1 MLTSA
6 PWLIA
11 SPKTS
16 RNTPCS
22 RSKPMPWLKRK
33 CSASARR
40 FGPNGEPGAMS
51 SGAVAV
57 KARAQCG
64 QVPPISVTR
73 VTSGRIGGISTWS

>member
-1 MLTSA
+1 MLTSP

-11 SPKTS
+11 TPKTS
-16 RNTPCS
+16 RNTSWS
-22 RSKPMPWLKRK
+22 RFRPMFWLNRR

-40 FGPNGEPGAMS
+40 FVPNGEPGGMPA
-51 SGAVAV
+51 GAAAL
-57 KARAQCG
+57 KARVQCG